1 MIAMPLI
8 TAERVD
14 SRIHPYTI
22 EEGEVHS
29 LRHGGEV
36 DHSCLFKNPHPPKF
50 SPEEIIKV
58 LEHFFGKEKKKQ

>member
-1 MIAMPLI
+1 MPLI

-36 DHSCLFKNPHPPKF
+36 DHSCLFRDPNPPKF
-50 SPEEIIKV
+50 SAEGIIKM
-58 LEHFFGKEKKKQ
+58 LEDFLGK